1 VRFFDRFKKET
12 RHKNENE
19 NNSLQN
25 ECVESNYTDNQSV
38 SGLIKQFPF
47 SEDEKKDFVLSL
59 TPREKDIY
67 LLLIE
72 GFTLKEVAKQSGIK
86 YSTVNT
92 HMTQIYKKLK
102 VNTRAELIINYRN
115 TR

>member
-1 VRFFDRFKKET
+1 MRFFDRFKKET
-12 RHKNENE
+12 KHKNENE

-25 ECVESNYTDNQSV
+25 ECVKSDYTDNQRI
-38 SGLIKQFPF
+38 SGLIKQFPL
-47 SEDEKKDFVLSL
+47 SEEEKDKCVSSL
-59 TPREKDIY
+59 TSREKDIY

-72 GFTLKEVAKQSGIK
+72 GFTLKEVAKRSGIK

-115 TR
+115 IR